1 MVEHVARIC
10 ENGHILTVSLGES
23 PDSGKYCEKCGALG
37 LDKCQNC
44 GKPIPGVHTFWGGS
58 FRRPEFCHNCGKPY
72 PWTGKIVEATE
83 TPRSKWVS
91 WTSLLYWFLV
101 IKRKLSAVFIR
112 LRGHH
117 WTRTEK
123 LTLISIVVVLII
135 GIATLLSMWL
145 IAWR

>member
-1 MVEHVARIC
+1 MSEHVARIC
-10 ENGHILTVSLGES
+10 LNGHLITISLENF
-23 PDSGKYCEKCGALG
+23 PDAASYCSKCGATG
-37 LDKCQNC
+37 IDYCFNC
-44 GKPIPGVHTFWGGS
+44 NAEIEGQSSYFWGYTI
-58 FRRPEFCHNCGKPY
+58 PLFCHSCGKPY
-72 PWTGKIVEATE
+72 PWADKMTAVTE
-83 TPRSKWVS
+83 TPQMKWVS

-101 IKRKLSAVFIR
+101 IKRKLSAAFIR

-123 LTLISIVVVLII
+123 LMLISFVAVLII